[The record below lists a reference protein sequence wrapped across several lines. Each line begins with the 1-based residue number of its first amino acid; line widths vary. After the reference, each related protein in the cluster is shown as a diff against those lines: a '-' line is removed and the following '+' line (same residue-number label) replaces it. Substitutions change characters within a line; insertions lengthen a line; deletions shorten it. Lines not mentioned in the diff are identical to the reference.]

1 MGNSRCIPSVVFFV
15 LLFLCS
21 QSLPIVALDRGEK
34 AALTDMQAEWGTQL
48 GWTGSPKCSWLG
60 VECIFGHVHGL
71 YELSF
76 TFFFQLEDPWR
87 SLIVNLKSFRLLS
100 DLEGSFLTS
109 QLTGTI
115 PESIGQL
122 THLRVLFVSSL
133 L

>member
-1 MGNSRCIPSVVFFV
+1 MHFPTSNSFFCSQHFRHFFLHSMGNSRCMPSVVFFF
-15 LLFLCS
+15 LFFLCS

-76 TFFFQLEDPWR
+76 TFF
-87 SLIVNLKSFRLLS
+87 SNLKTL
-100 DLEGSFLTS
+100 GA
-109 QLTGTI
+109 
-115 PESIGQL
+115 
-122 THLRVLFVSSL
+122 H
-133 L
+133 